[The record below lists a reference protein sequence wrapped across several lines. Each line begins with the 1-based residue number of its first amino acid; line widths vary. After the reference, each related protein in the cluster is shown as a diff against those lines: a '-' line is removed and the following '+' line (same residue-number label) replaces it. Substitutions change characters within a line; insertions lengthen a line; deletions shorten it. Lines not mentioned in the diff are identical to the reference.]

1 MKQWWVMTK
10 CVALMLVL
18 STGCGTIFNKDHK
31 FKYVSDP
38 GVSIEGGDGVLDQ
51 KKEYRVTYSD
61 GSTCTLEP
69 SMSWSYFFL
78 DLFFT
83 GPIGIIVDAATGNW
97 KILKG
102 CDGVERVPD

>member
-1 MKQWWVMTK
+1 MTK
-10 CVALMLVL
+10 CVAAILVLVL
-18 STGCGTIFNKDHK
+18 STGCGTIFNKNVR
-31 FKYVSDP
+31 YVTDDTATM
-38 GVSIEGGDGVLDQ
+38 EGEGSVVDQ
-51 KKEYRVTYSD
+51 KKPHRVTYTD

-78 DLFFT
+78 DLFLT

-102 CDGVERVPD
+102 CDGVERLPPGD